1 MSESMSKSEIE
12 GVVSSIRRLVTEEQL
27 QQRPVAQPSDKLVL
41 TPALR
46 IDPAVSDVRQPSPA
60 SEPVL
65 PVPEPKVDP
74 EASAAHQAAAALEAA
89 LMRNR
94 DDWEPEGTELLPSLR
109 SSIDW
114 DLADGSD
121 AADMIGPE
129 SSAPAGA
136 EPADHR
142 PVPAELPVAAEP
154 SVAAE
159 LPVPAELSVP
169 AEPSVAAELPVP
181 AELSVPAELPVAA
194 EPSVPAEPSIPAEP
208 LVPAE
213 PTVPAEPPAAMAGDS
228 APENDVYWDDYLAV
242 HRSTPLLEAEQA
254 EPWRRAPEPGAE
266 QPADL
271 SGASGIADAPDEQ
284 PVAGI
289 VPEPAPD
296 AGGLPQT
303 AALPS
308 GQALDATGQGDD
320 ADRPATL
327 PSDRLADQGVLDRP
341 LDDGPSAPP
350 VMQDIAPR
358 IDDALLRDLIRDVL
372 REELHGELGERITRN
387 VRKLVRAELARALA
401 ARDLT

>member
-169 AEPSVAAELPVP
+169 AEPSVAAELPV
-181 AELSVPAELPVAA
+181 AA

-228 APENDVYWDDYLAV
+228 APEDDVYWDDYLAV

-254 EPWRRAPEPGAE
+254 EPWRPAPEPGAE